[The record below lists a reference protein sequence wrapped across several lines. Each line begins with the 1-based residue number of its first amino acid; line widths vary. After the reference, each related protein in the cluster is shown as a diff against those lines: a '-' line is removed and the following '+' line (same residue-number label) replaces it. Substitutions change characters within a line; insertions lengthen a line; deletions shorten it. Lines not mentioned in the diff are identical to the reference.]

1 VDDAQVTV
9 EWRGYRRPQQQR
21 RVGLHRRSTAL
32 SDDYSDGD
40 RDAVVES
47 GSAYPICDRPVRGGA
62 IQALSRDVLIQRSL
76 QVSSSGFITII
87 SIIQGVALALL
98 AQNTFPRP
106 SLLVGAQSV
115 SLLLVFVAVFYFYLS
130 MSVLLRWAPS
140 IVDCFLPFVI
150 AGLEIPPAFFLGNV
164 PAWNGW
170 ICALWLFTSAGLS
183 ITIKWS
189 PQSHFGA
196 DREAHRILHRL
207 LRELQLTVAAG
218 GVSAGIVAMLAHQFP
233 GGRGWWGL
241 VGVVAVL
248 ATVAMVVARTEIR
261 SSQIHARYGV
271 NRPPFN

>member
-1 VDDAQVTV
+1 
-9 EWRGYRRPQQQR
+9 
-21 RVGLHRRSTAL
+21 L
-32 SDDYSDGD
+32 SDGYSDGD
-40 RDAVVES
+40 QDVVADPGS
-47 GSAYPICDRPVRGGA
+47 GYPIFERPVRGGA

-140 IVDCFLPFVI
+140 FLDCFLPFII
-150 AGLEIPPAFFLGNV
+150 AGLEIPPAFFLGDV
-164 PAWNGW
+164 PAWNAW
-170 ICALWLFTSAGLS
+170 LCALWLFTSAGLS
-183 ITIKWS
+183 VTIKWS

-207 LRELQLTVAAG
+207 LRELRLTVAAG
-218 GVSAGIVAMLAHQFP
+218 GASAGLVALLAHQFP
-233 GGRGWWGL
+233 GGRAWWGFF
-241 VGVVAVL
+241 GVVAVL
-248 ATVAMVVARTEIR
+248 VTVAMVVARTEIR
-261 SSQIHARYGV
+261 ASQIHERYGV